1 MGTKLSAGQLEIT
14 DTDLILYQKGKQP
27 IKWPLK
33 YLKRYGFE
41 VKVQYNRVSD
51 LITIRQNT
59 IY

>member
-1 MGTKLSAGQLEIT
+1 MGTKLSSGQLEIT

-41 VKVQYNRVSD
+41 VNGKARFQ
-51 LITIRQNT
+51 
-59 IY
+59 